1 MNSFQQL
8 FDEQKALFASNV
20 TRSRAWRVDQL
31 DRMGRMIKENEA
43 ILQNAIGRDFKT
55 ASQEYVFE
63 TTATFFETEY
73 QKSQLEAWMAPSEAP
88 VPKHS
93 PGPAT
98 RAWFIGTPMAW
109 CW

>member
-8 FDEQKALFASNV
+8 FEEQKALFASNV

-43 ILQNAIGRDFKT
+43 VWQIARDFKT

-63 TTATFFETEY
+63 TAATFFETEY
-73 QKSQLEAWMAPSEAP
+73 QKSQMAEGLGALFSRIPPRS
-88 VPKHS
+88 
-93 PGPAT
+93 AT
-98 RAWFIGTPMAW
+98 R
-109 CW
+109 